1 MKNTTIFK
9 AFAVIA
15 VMLLCS
21 CSATDSRQPT
31 ISESPV
37 IPTVSTDSNVSQTAV
52 SVTENDTT
60 TSSAVTVSKSEEEN
74 MIYAHIGG
82 NVLPI
87 ELCDNS
93 STDAF
98 REFVNNGLTIE
109 MHDYGGFEKVG
120 QLDVTLPRNDEQI
133 SVSAGDV
140 ILYQGNSVTIYY
152 DTNSW
157 NFTRLG
163 KVKGLTE
170 NEIKDILSAGDEG
183 NIEVTFSAEA

>member
-1 MKNTTIFK
+1 MKNTTSFK
-9 AFAVIA
+9 ALAVTA

-21 CSATDSRQPT
+21 CS
-31 ISESPV
+31 V
-37 IPTVSTDSNVSQTAV
+37 TDSNQSVISENAVASTDNNVLQTAI
-52 SVTENDTT
+52 SVTENDIT
-60 TSSAVTVSKSEEEN
+60 TSTANTASGSEEEN
-74 MIYAHIGG
+74 MIYAHIGE

-93 STDAF
+93 SADAF
-98 REFVNNGLTIE
+98 RKLVSNGLTIE

-120 QLDVTLPRNDEQI
+120 QLGVTLPQNDEQI

-152 DTNSW
+152 GTNSW
-157 NFTRLG
+157 SFTRLG
-163 KVKGLTE
+163 KVNGLTE
-170 NEIKDILSAGDEG
+170 NEIKSILSAGDTE

>member
-1 MKNTTIFK
+1 MKNTTSFK
-9 AFAVIA
+9 ALAVTA

-21 CSATDSRQPT
+21 CSKTDNRQT
-31 ISESPV
+31 AIAESNV
-37 IPTVSTDSNVSQTAV
+37 ASTVSTDITAS
-52 SVTENDTT
+52 SVIDSVPESSMPTT
-60 TSSAVTVSKSEEEN
+60 TSGTTSKLREEN
-74 MIYAHIGG
+74 MIYAHING

-93 STDAF
+93 SADAF
-98 REFVNNGLTIE
+98 RELVNDGLTIK

-120 QLDVTLPRNDEQI
+120 QLDTELPRNDKQI

-157 NFTRLG
+157 SFTQLG

-170 NEIKDILSAGDEG
+170 NEIKDILSADSV
-183 NIEVTFSAEA
+183 EVTFSAEP

>member
-1 MKNTTIFK
+1 MMSTTSFK
-9 AFAVIA
+9 ALAVTA

-21 CSATDSRQPT
+21 CS
-31 ISESPV
+31 V
-37 IPTVSTDSNVSQTAV
+37 TDSNQSVISENAVASTDNNVLQTAT
-52 SVTENDTT
+52 SVTENDIT
-60 TSSAVTVSKSEEEN
+60 TSTANTASGSEEEN
-74 MIYAHIGG
+74 MIYAHING

-87 ELCDNS
+87 ELCNNS
-93 STDAF
+93 SADAF
-98 REFVNNGLTIE
+98 RELVNDGLTIK

-120 QLDVTLPRNDEQI
+120 RLDTELPRNDEQI

-170 NEIKDILSAGDEG
+170 NEIKDILSADSV
-183 NIEVTFSAEA
+183 EVTFSAEP

>member
-1 MKNTTIFK
+1 MS
-9 AFAVIA
+9 A
-15 VMLLCS
+15 MLLCS
-21 CSATDSRQPT
+21 CSATNSSQPV
-31 ISESPV
+31 ISENS
-37 IPTVSTDSNVSQTAV
+37 IISTASTDSNVSQTVA
-52 SVTENDTT
+52 SVTENDIPTSTT
-60 TSSAVTVSKSEEEN
+60 DIASKSEEEN

-93 STDAF
+93 SADAF
-98 REFVNNGLTIE
+98 RKLVSNGLTIE

-120 QLDVTLPRNDEQI
+120 QLDATLPRNDEQI

-157 NFTRLG
+157 SFKRLG

-170 NEIKDILSAGDEG
+170 SEIKNILSAGDTD
-183 NIEVTFSAEA
+183 NIEVTFSADP

>member
-1 MKNTTIFK
+1 MKSTTSFK
-9 AFAVIA
+9 ALAVTA
-15 VMLLCS
+15 VTLFCS
-21 CSATDSRQPT
+21 CSATDQSA
-31 ISESPV
+31 ISESTV
-37 IPTVSTDSNVSQTAV
+37 ISTYSTDSNVSQTAV
-52 SVTENDTT
+52 SIAENYIT
-60 TSSAVTVSKSEEEN
+60 TSTTDTASKPEEEN
-74 MIYAHIGG
+74 MIYAHIGE

-93 STDAF
+93 SADSF
-98 REFVNNGLTIE
+98 RKLVSDGLTIE

-152 DTNSW
+152 GTNSW

-170 NEIKDILSAGDEG
+170 SEIKDVLSAGDAE
-183 NIEVTFSAEA
+183 NIKVTFSAEA

>member
-1 MKNTTIFK
+1 M
-9 AFAVIA
+9 
-15 VMLLCS
+15 LCS
-21 CSATDSRQPT
+21 CSKTDNQQT
-31 ISESPV
+31 AIAESNV
-37 IPTVSTDSNVSQTAV
+37 ASTVSTDTAASSVIDSVSE
-52 SVTENDTT
+52 SSMPTT
-60 TSSAVTVSKSEEEN
+60 TSGTTSKLREEN
-74 MIYAHIGG
+74 MIYAHIGE

-93 STDAF
+93 SADAF
-98 REFVNNGLTIE
+98 RELVNDGLTIK

-120 QLDVTLPRNDEQI
+120 QLDTELPRNDEQI

-152 DTNSW
+152 DTNNW

-170 NEIKDILSAGDEG
+170 NEIKDILSADS
-183 NIEVTFSAEA
+183 IEVTFSTEP